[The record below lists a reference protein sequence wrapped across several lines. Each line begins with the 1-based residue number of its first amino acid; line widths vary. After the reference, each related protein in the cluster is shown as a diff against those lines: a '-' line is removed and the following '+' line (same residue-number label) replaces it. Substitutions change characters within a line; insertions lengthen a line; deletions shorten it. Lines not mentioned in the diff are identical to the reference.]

1 MNEEIINAKAKLIDN
16 EEIIKAMEI
25 IDEEIIAESNIESDV
40 KAMNKIMFFMV
51 NCGYHDV
58 HKLVYSV
65 FDSNLANHIFKIYE
79 SELDNTRLAFFNIYF
94 HVDSDCKKKI
104 CAYISQNYNDEQKLY
119 K

>member
-1 MNEEIINAKAKLIDN
+1 MNEFYKESIKEYIKEMELIYEEKIIA
-16 EEIIKAMEI
+16 E
-25 IDEEIIAESNIESDV
+25 IAESNIESDI

-51 NCGYHDV
+51 NCGYNDV

-104 CAYISQNYNDEQKLY
+104 CTYIAQNYNDEQKLY

>member
-1 MNEEIINAKAKLIDN
+1 MNEDIIKAKAKLIDN
-16 EEIIKAMEI
+16 EEIIKAMEL

-51 NCGYHDV
+51 NCGYNEV

-104 CAYISQNYNDEQKLY
+104 CTYIAQNYNDEQKLY

>member
-1 MNEEIINAKAKLIDN
+1 MYQVLV
-16 EEIIKAMEI
+16 
-25 IDEEIIAESNIESDV
+25 SV
-40 KAMNKIMFFMV
+40 IMFFMV
-51 NCGYHDV
+51 NCGYNDV

-79 SELDNTRLAFFNIYF
+79 NELDNTRLAFFNIYF

-104 CAYISQNYNDEQKLY
+104 CTYIAQNYNDEQKLY